1 MHETAEE
8 MAKRLTRIA
17 AELKAS
23 GRHAD
28 TAAALAGTL
37 AIYLDQHRANRA
49 DDPRYRPEILTR
61 ISPAA
66 DSLPGA
72 PAEGH

>member
-1 MHETAEE
+1 VHETAEE

-17 AELKAS
+17 AELKAN

-37 AIYLDQHRANRA
+37 AIYLDQRRATRA

-61 ISPAA
+61 VIPAA

-72 PAEGH
+72 AAEGD